1 MKSTDR
7 INHKRSNRLS
17 RVEDWNVL
25 RAFHPPTARRRGELP
40 ISWPQ
45 TRRVAG
51 TGQSASVARGPET
64 RRRPPLPSRPPSYP
78 AAVRTDGCDL
88 GHAGSLVCLT
98 VPALPLPSP
107 APPSCLSASQ
117 QLAPLGARR
126 PSPGGQCCPQSAC
139 PPPSPPSSPPL
150 LPPTMEP
157 VACPFGGGPAFVAV
171 GLSAAA
177 VASSTASAF
186 HGTRTRLV
194 PVRAAAAAGRRVS
207 ALPGALPRRAAP
219 GQSSGVAGLRADAD
233 YYSTLGVSRSAS
245 QEEIKKSFRK
255 LARKYHPVRLSGG
268 SRGVSPRQCGENGE
282 SGQATGSEHHSLV
295 GGGRRGCGRGSPTFS
310 RYPAVVYNGHS
321 AVGRRWERSACWP
334 SHGASGRAA
343 WLTMLRI
350 C

>member
-139 PPPSPPSSPPL
+139 PPPSPPSSPPSSPPLWSRSRVPLAVAPPLSLSDCRRQPWRRRRPLRFTALAPGWFPSELL
-150 LPPTMEP
+150 LPL
-157 VACPFGGGPAFVAV
+157 VAAYRRSLAR
-171 GLSAAA
+171 S
-177 VASSTASAF
+177 
-186 HGTRTRLV
+186 R
-194 PVRAAAAAGRRVS
+194 AGRRPASRRGWLAS
-207 ALPGALPRRAAP
+207 AQTQTTTRRWACRVRRHRRRLRSRFGNSPASTTLYVCL
-219 GQSSGVAGLRADAD
+219 GEAEGCHRGSVARMARAGRQLGL
-233 YYSTLGVSRSAS
+233 SIT
-245 QEEIKKSFRK
+245 
-255 LARKYHPVRLSGG
+255 PW
-268 SRGVSPRQCGENGE
+268 
-282 SGQATGSEHHSLV
+282 LV
-295 GGGRRGCGRGSPTFS
+295 GGG
-310 RYPAVVYNGHS
+310 VVAGVGPPHS
-321 AVGRRWERSACWP
+321 LGTQQLSTMGTRPLVGVGKDLPVGPRTVRLAEP
-334 SHGASGRAA
+334 LG
-343 WLTMLRI
+343 
-350 C
+350 